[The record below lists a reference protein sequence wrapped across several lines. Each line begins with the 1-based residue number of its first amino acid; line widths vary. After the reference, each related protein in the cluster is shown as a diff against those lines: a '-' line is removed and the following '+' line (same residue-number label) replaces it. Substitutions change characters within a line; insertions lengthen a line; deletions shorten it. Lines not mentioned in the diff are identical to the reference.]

1 VSSPAARAAP
11 SKFGKALPGPGAS
24 SGGEDRVV
32 RSYVAAVL
40 AAVCVS
46 AAPANASSCSLATG
60 AAVVLRS
67 SDFDPDV
74 LVWDSRQRAIDY
86 VSGNIKN
93 TGEVL
98 THTVLSK
105 PGTHAVVTAC
115 DPGSSKP
122 RYSAV
127 AEDTI
132 GIRITTGPNRG
143 HYGWVSSGDAH
154 SGAAGQP
161 TIQ

>member
-1 VSSPAARAAP
+1 
-11 SKFGKALPGPGAS
+11 LT
-24 SGGEDRVV
+24 
-32 RSYVAAVL
+32 
-40 AAVCVS
+40 
-46 AAPANASSCSLATG
+46 TG
-60 AAVVLRS
+60 AAVTLRS

-105 PGTHAVVTAC
+105 SGTHAIVIAC

-122 RYSAV
+122 RYSTL

-132 GIRITTGPNRG
+132 GIKITSGPDRG
-143 HYGWVSSGDAH
+143 RYGWVSSGDAH
-154 SGAAGQP
+154 SAATAQSAV
-161 TIQ
+161 Q